1 MSTYGQRFRDL
12 RVWTESIDLAREV
25 YRLTS
30 QYPPDERFGLSGQ
43 LRRAAV
49 SVASNIAEGSAR
61 SSRKDFRH
69 FVEIAIGSLAEMETQ
84 LEIARGL
91 HSDTEDQ
98 ARIENRMQRIRM
110 MLYRLHESL
119 SREIPARNPDVN

>member
-1 MSTYGQRFRDL
+1 MSTYGQRFRGL

-30 QYPPDERFGLSGQ
+30 QYPPDERFGLTGQ

-91 HSDTEDQ
+91 HSDIEDQ
-98 ARIENRMQRIRM
+98 TRIENRMQRVRM

-119 SREIPARNPDVN
+119 NREIPARTPT